1 MVVELDGAPA
11 GRFYVTRIDNELRLA
26 DVIVAPEVRGGGIG
40 TALIRSL
47 LARAE
52 REGLD
57 VTLHVETWNPAR
69 ALYERL
75 GFHVV
80 ETRGINFFMR
90 RAARGQLKTAS

>member
-1 MVVELDGAPA
+1 
-11 GRFYVTRIDNELRLA
+11 
-26 DVIVAPEVRGGGIG
+26 
-40 TALIRSL
+40 
-47 LARAE
+47 
-52 REGLD
+52 

-75 GFHVV
+75 GFEVV